1 MMAGMALLLR
11 QLGIDPDT
19 IQQTVSD
26 TAKAA
31 VEARD
36 ALVRVEAKL
45 DRVLAPPGAQPD
57 ATQIEANNGTER

>member
-1 MMAGMALLLR
+1 MMAGMAMLLR

-45 DRVLAPPGAQPD
+45 DRVLAPLAPDPD
-57 ATQIEANNGTER
+57 APRGE